1 MRPGCDYLGMR
12 TRTVSALVLSL
23 FLLLLAAAPAAAAER
38 WYVYSIAGTPVG
50 YVSEESSEGS
60 PAGYRTR
67 TVVFARL
74 VRLGSSLEMRFDSS
88 AVETAAGELASL
100 TYETLLSKQP
110 SRLEAHV
117 EGDRIRIVAPPQER
131 SVERGS
137 APVLGPVAVAR
148 RTAEALRSVGAVL
161 DYSIFSPELQ
171 RVVRV
176 RRTVQALADRVPCN
190 GATAV
195 KIEEAVEGLP
205 APRTVW
211 LDPQGTLVADST
223 AGPFGAMTSCLST
236 REAALAAQG
245 ELPADLYERTVARS
259 NYRLAD
265 ASAVDRIVL
274 RITPRDPAR
283 KLPDFNRHNQT
294 AAGGT
299 IEIRRPAKSPGQAAY
314 LAEDLAPNSLVQ
326 SDDAAI
332 VETSRGLV
340 AEDSWSTALELTRWV
355 AENMTFDTGIV
366 QAPAAELMRD
376 RKGTCM
382 GYATLLA
389 ALARAAGIPS
399 RIAMGYVYY
408 GGIWGGHAWTEMWID
423 GRWLPFDAAV
433 YAPGVASATRLAV
446 GASHFADGGGDL
458 NAALGGLFG
467 QVEIE
472 TVEVEQ
478 QGRTFRV
485 PSGEKPFH
493 TEGSAY
499 ANPGLGLRI
508 DAGGWTVDR
517 ADSTWPE
524 TLVVAFRRG
533 GTTIELHQKAR
544 YPERPLARLGDAMF
558 TAAEGGTLWVW
569 TATGEDAASVLP
581 RFLGRVETGL
591 RKP

>member
-1 MRPGCDYLGMR
+1 MRI
-12 TRTVSALVLSL
+12 RTVFTPVLSL
-23 FLLLLAAAPAAAAER
+23 LLLFAAAPAVAAER
-38 WYVYSIAGTPVG
+38 WYVYSIADVPVG
-50 YVSEESSEGS
+50 YVSEATSEARA
-60 PAGYRTR
+60 AGGAAGFRTQ

-88 AVETAAGELASL
+88 AVETAEGELASL
-100 TYETLLSKQP
+100 TYEALLSKEP
-110 SRLEAHV
+110 SRLEARV
-117 EGDRIRIVAPPQER
+117 EGDRIRILAPPQER

-137 APVLGPVAVAR
+137 APILGPVAIAR
-148 RTAEALRSVGAVL
+148 RSAEILRATGAVL

-176 RRTVQALADRVPCN
+176 RRTVLAAADRVACN
-190 GATAV
+190 GATALKV
-195 KIEEAVEGLP
+195 EETVEGLP

-211 LDPQGTLVADST
+211 LDREGAPVADST
-223 AGPFGAMTSCLST
+223 PGPFGAMESCLST
-236 REAALAAQG
+236 REAALAARG

-299 IEIRRPAKSPGQAAY
+299 VEIRRPAKGPGQAVFA
-314 LAEDLAPNSLVQ
+314 AEDLAANSLVQ
-326 SDDAAI
+326 SDDPAI
-332 VETSRGLV
+332 VETAKGL
-340 AEDSWSTALELTRWV
+340 AAADSWSTALALTRWV

-399 RIAMGYVYY
+399 RIALGYVYY
-408 GGIWGGHAWTEMWID
+408 GGIWGGHAWTELWID
-423 GRWLPFDAAV
+423 GSWLPFDAAV

-478 QGRTFRV
+478 QGRTVRV
-485 PSGEKPFH
+485 PPGERPFRAA
-493 TEGSAY
+493 GSTY
-499 ANPGLGLRI
+499 VNPGLGLRI
-508 DAGGWTVDR
+508 DAGGWTVER
-517 ADSTWPE
+517 ADSTWPD

-533 GTTIELHQKAR
+533 GTTVELHQKAR
-544 YPERPLARLGDAMF
+544 YPERPLARLGDATF

-569 TATGEDAASVLP
+569 SATGEDAARALP
-581 RFLGRVETGL
+581 RFLAGVESAAHPALATD
-591 RKP
+591 RK